1 MEQEKLISLTADIV
15 AAHVANN
22 TVAVGDVGNLVQRVH
37 QALAGLGTRA
47 VEAPE
52 EKKAVVSIRASIKP
66 DYLICMECGGK
77 HKMLKRHIQSA
88 HGMTPDQ
95 YRTDYGLHREY
106 PMVAPNYSEQR
117 RSLAH
122 SIGLGRRRDAPDEA
136 ATDARGAA
144 SEASP
149 KKPARRGRPKKDAG
163 RSE

>member
-1 MEQEKLISLTADIV
+1 MEQETLISLTADIV

-37 QALAGLGTRA
+37 EALAGLGAPA
-47 VEAPE
+47 VEEPE

-77 HKMLKRHIQSA
+77 HKMLKRHIQNA

-95 YRTDYGLHREY
+95 YRTDYGLPREY

-122 SIGLGRRRDAPDEA
+122 SIGLGRRREAPTEA
-136 ATDARGAA
+136 APEADAGAG
-144 SEASP
+144 EAAP
-149 KKPARRGRPKKDAG
+149 KKAPRRGRPKKAASP
-163 RSE
+163 SE